1 MKRLLTA
8 IASAVFFVTT
18 QAFATGMP
26 ASATPGSP
34 GPTIDVGT
42 PSPDVISLTGGQ
54 ESDAPGGPAS
64 VVVSAQTPGGFVLPP
79 EPFMIP
85 PPCPAGFTPGLGL
98 FSFCVMPGSA
108 TAPPPPPPPGM
119 VASQAWQHLVPLPHP
134 TAGVKPGEAIVGHLA
149 YLEIG
154 GPQTIQWSGVALG
167 VPVSIT
173 ATSTYDVDWGDGT
186 PPDTGL
192 TTQGGPWPTGT
203 ITHAYQFAGDFVIT
217 VTQRWTA
224 NWTAEGASGTIAN
237 ALFTTGTLPLPARE
251 VQANRDH

>member
-1 MKRLLTA
+1 MNNEILVAGAVL
-8 IASAVFFVTT
+8 ASALGVLVPANTAVAAPGTPPATVQIRPLDPHTINILGGTDADT
-18 QAFATGMP
+18 QAG
-26 ASATPGSP
+26 PGS
-34 GPTIDVGT
+34 
-42 PSPDVISLTGGQ
+42 S
-54 ESDAPGGPAS
+54 
-64 VVVSAQTPGGFVLPP
+64 SAQAAGLSQIPF

-98 FSFCVMPGSA
+98 FSFCVMPGHA
-108 TAPPPPPPPGM
+108 TASPPAPGT
-119 VASQAWQHLVPLPHP
+119 VADQAWQHLVPLPHP
-134 TAGVKPGEAIVGHLA
+134 TAAVRPGEAIVGHLA

-154 GPQTIQWSGVALG
+154 GPRTIHWSGVALG
-167 VPVSIT
+167 VPVSIA

-203 ITHAYQFAGDFVIT
+203 ITHAYQFAGNFVIT

-237 ALFTTGTLPLPARE
+237 ALFTTGTLLLPARE